1 MKLLEK
7 KRDELAKEYSLA
19 KYPVQNIET
28 RKDFTQDVN
37 FARRMSHCQA
47 FQDGFDSCLKELEPV
62 LKELVN
68 NYESLLFALQYNIIM
83 FNGDVPGMTR
93 EQVFDQSNDI
103 RDRARDAL
111 QKYKQLIGEK

>member
-37 FARRMSHCQA
+37 FARRMSHCQT
-47 FQDGFDSCLKELEPV
+47 FQDGFDAALKELEPMIKGVVDV
-62 LKELVN
+62 LEEILFHETK
-68 NYESLLFALQYNIIM
+68 YIESSPAETTYYADQIK
-83 FNGDVPGMTR
+83 
-93 EQVFDQSNDI
+93 QV
-103 RDRARDAL
+103 L
-111 QKYKQLIGEK
+111 EKYKQMMGE

>member
-37 FARRMSHCQA
+37 FARRMSHCQT
-47 FQDGFDSCLKELEPV
+47 FQDGFDAALKELEPV
-62 LKELVN
+62 LKELVDSILSCDFVKQK
-68 NYESLLFALQYNIIM
+68 E
-83 FNGDVPGMTR
+83 
-93 EQVFDQSNDI
+93 
-103 RDRARDAL
+103 AL